1 MKITLF
7 LVAIVACSSSMLN
20 PSAGSG
26 SGSGSTTA
34 LPAPQAPEVS
44 TYVTRARPA
53 RTFDMLTAPI
63 APGDTV
69 TTIATL
75 ESGWSV
81 TGQPQLVAD
90 PTTGDLATFEIVSA
104 ATEDG
109 VYKLVAKNVGDK
121 PARLVA
127 DVPYVTVP

>member
-1 MKITLF
+1 VKIMLF
-7 LVAIVACSSSMLN
+7 LVAIVGCSSSTIT
-20 PSAGSG
+20 PSAGTG
-26 SGSGSTTA
+26 SGSAA

-44 TYVTRARPA
+44 KYVTRARPEQ
-53 RTFDMLTAPI
+53 TFDMLTAPV

-90 PTTGDLATFEIVSA
+90 PTTGDLATFEIVSTV
-104 ATEDG
+104 TEGG
-109 VYKLVAKNVGDK
+109 VYKLVAKNVGAK

-127 DVPYVTVP
+127 DVPYTP